1 MVCEYSVVFL
11 LRTGLTN
18 YISHFYY
25 KIGACRHGDKC
36 SKRHARPHKSHTV
49 IIYNMVN
56 FPAEGMSYEDFD
68 ALYEDIYTE
77 ACNFGPVR
85 SMVICEN
92 SNVHLKGNVYFFYEK
107 EQDAQD
113 AKDAFNTRWYDER
126 PLYSDLTHISDF
138 REAICRK
145 HDMGTCE
152 RGGDCNFMHVKR
164 PSTKLRIE
172 LEKSQAKKWQTKQ

>member
-1 MVCEYSVVFL
+1 
-11 LRTGLTN
+11 
-18 YISHFYY
+18 
-25 KIGACRHGDKC
+25 
-36 SKRHARPHKSHTV
+36 
-49 IIYNMVN
+49 MVN
-56 FPAEGMSYEDFD
+56 FPQEGMSYEEFD
-68 ALYEDIYTE
+68 ELYEDIYSE
-77 ACNFGPVR
+77 ACKYGSVR

-92 SNVHLKGNVYFFYEK
+92 SNVHLKGNVYLYYEK

-172 LEKSQAKKWQTKQ
+172 LEKAQAKKWQIKH